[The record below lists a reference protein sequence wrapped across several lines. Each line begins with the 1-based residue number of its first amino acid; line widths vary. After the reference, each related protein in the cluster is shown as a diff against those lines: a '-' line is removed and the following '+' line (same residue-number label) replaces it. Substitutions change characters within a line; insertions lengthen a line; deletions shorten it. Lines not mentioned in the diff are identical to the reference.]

1 MRRIQYARIL
11 RALLYII
18 YIVSRA
24 RVRSQGK
31 TVDFFAWKEYNI
43 FYFEEDYAWEYVQ
56 NDGEIY

>member
-24 RVRSQGK
+24 RVRSQEK
-31 TVDFFAWKEYNI
+31 TVDFFKRKEYNI
-43 FYFEEDYAWEYVQ
+43 FYFEEE
-56 NDGEIY
+56 